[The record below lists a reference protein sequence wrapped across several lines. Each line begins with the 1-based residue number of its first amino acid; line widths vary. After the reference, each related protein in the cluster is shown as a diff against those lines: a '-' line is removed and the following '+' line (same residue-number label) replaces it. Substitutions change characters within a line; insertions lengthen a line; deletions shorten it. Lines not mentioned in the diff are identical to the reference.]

1 MQPEQARILI
11 VDDDPLIRASLYE
24 ELCREGY
31 SVAMA
36 ADGPEGLRY
45 FEQTPCSIVI
55 TDLKMP
61 RMDGLQLLQ
70 ALRQK
75 SPNVAVILL
84 TGFGTIESA
93 VAAMKQGAYDYVAK
107 PLADGEILHVIR
119 RICHERDLLAE
130 NENLRRK
137 LAASLPDRFQGMVG
151 RHPSMRKVYTTIE
164 AVAST
169 KATVLIRGES
179 GTGKGLIAR
188 AIHDCDM
195 NRKDKPFVEV
205 SCGALPETMLESEL
219 FGHVRGSFTGAIRDR
234 MGRFELAHGGTI
246 FLDEIDTLTPALQ
259 VKLLRVL
266 QNGQFERVGD
276 TKTFQ
281 MDVRVIVAMN
291 RDPEAAVKAGTF
303 REDLYY
309 RLNVVTIFVP
319 PLRERREDIPL
330 LVDHF
335 LGLSATRLGRRR
347 PQMMPSALDILTVY
361 DWPGNVRE
369 LENAIEQSVVLSRGN
384 SIAHEDLPERI
395 RRAVNTPAPT
405 IHQIVN
411 SLHVEDPAGNGHSAR
426 TLRHSLAEPERQ
438 LILNALEAAGWN
450 CQKAATALGI
460 NRATLYNKMKRY
472 GIPPKSRQ
480 RAVRWPASRTL

>member
-1 MQPEQARILI
+1 MPQEEPKILI
-11 VDDDPLIRASLYE
+11 IDDDPLIRASLYE

-31 SVAMA
+31 TVFMA
-36 ADGPEGLRY
+36 NDGAEAIHS
-45 FEQTPCSIVI
+45 FEQNPCPIVI
-55 TDLKMP
+55 TDLKIP
-61 RMDGLQLLQ
+61 KMDGLQLLQ

-75 SPNVAVILL
+75 SPDVAIILM

-93 VAAMKQGAYDYVAK
+93 VAAMKQGASDYVVK
-107 PLADGEILHVIR
+107 PLADGEILHLIR
-119 RICHERDLLAE
+119 RICRERTLSAE
-130 NENLRRK
+130 NEELRQQ
-137 LAASLPDRFQGMVG
+137 LAASTPDHFQGMVG
-151 RHPSMRKVYTTIE
+151 RHPSMRRVYSIIE

-179 GTGKGLIAR
+179 GTGKGLVAR
-188 AIHDCDM
+188 AIHNCDA
-195 NRKDKPFVEV
+195 NRKDKPFIEV

-234 MGRFELAHGGTI
+234 VGRFELAHEGTI

-281 MDVRVIVAMN
+281 MDARVIVAMN

-309 RLNVVTIFVP
+309 RLNVITLAVP
-319 PLRERREDIPL
+319 PLREHKEDILL

-335 LGLSATRLGRRR
+335 LGLSAARLERKK
-347 PQMMPSALDILTVY
+347 PAMTPAALDLLRTH

-369 LENAIEQSVVLSRGN
+369 LENAIEQAVVFSRGK
-384 SIAHEDLPERI
+384 AVTQEDLPERI
-395 RRAVNTPAPT
+395 RRSVMAQPSPVLTHGSDA
-405 IHQIVN
+405 
-411 SLHVEDPAGNGHSAR
+411 AR
-426 TLRHSLAEPERQ
+426 TLRQNLSEPECQ
-438 LILNALEAAGWN
+438 LIRNALDTAGWN
-450 CQKAATALGI
+450 CQKAAAALGI
-460 NRATLYNKMKRY
+460 NRATLYNKMKKY
-472 GIPPKSRQ
+472 DIPLKSRQ
-480 RAVRWPASRTL
+480 RAQHPRQSGAA